1 MTNAQIIRL
10 MNFLNGLTV
19 DQMEE
24 VRRLVTNLVGIARS
38 KQVLTGT
45 QERPGKRGKQW
56 KKNK

>member
-10 MNFLNGLTV
+10 MKFMNGLTV

-38 KQVLTGT
+38 KQILTGA
-45 QERPGKRGKQW
+45 QERPGKRGKRW